1 MITYIQAAVAQ
12 LQTAMVDE
20 NLQGIFGRL
29 GPRVLQGILNGAD
42 AELYVCQPATPLAFN
57 YTDELI
63 EELNSNGILRI
74 VDLNSPRA
82 DVSIQVNNSA
92 NNSLPST
99 INTGVGDINNI
110 GQYVQWQGNVG
121 EIQVWPNGMG
131 ANDINGTEGLFF
143 HPFLQEGEE
152 VQIYVDDTFR
162 SFTLVQTDTVNRM
175 GVDAFRFMFV
185 NSTFESAFT
194 NPENA
199 RWGSFNPDGLFFLGP
214 TQVPVVP
221 VFGSKPHFLD
231 GDPALLEKVNG
242 LNPNRSLHES
252 FLDVEPTTG
261 ANVQVQI
268 QIQINAQVN
277 RSEDIE

>member
-1 MITYIQAAVAQ
+1 MLSGLIQG
-12 LQTAMVDE
+12 LLD
-20 NLQGIFGRL
+20 GI
-29 GPRVLQGILNGAD
+29 GPRVLQGIINRAD
-42 AELYVCQPATPLAFN
+42 AELYVCQPATALAFS

-63 EELNSNGILRI
+63 QDLNSNLLLRA
-74 VDLNSPRA
+74 VDLNYPRT
-82 DVSIQVNNSA
+82 DVSIQLNNSA

-99 INTGVGDINNI
+99 INTGVGDIDNI
-110 GQYVQWQGNVG
+110 GQYVQWQGNVE

-162 SFTLVQTDTVNRM
+162 SFTLVQTDIVNLM
-175 GVDAFRFMFV
+175 GVRAFRFMFV
-185 NSTFESAFT
+185 NSTFDSAFT
-194 NPENA
+194 NPENV

-214 TQVPVVP
+214 TQDPVVP
-221 VFGSKPHFLD
+221 VYGSKPHFLD

-242 LNPNRSLHES
+242 LSPNRALHES

-277 RSEDIE
+277 QSADIS

>member
-1 MITYIQAAVAQ
+1 MQAAVAQ
-12 LQTAMVDE
+12 LQTAMV
-20 NLQGIFGRL
+20 GGA
-29 GPRVLQGILNGAD
+29 LQGILENVGPNVLQRILNRAD
-42 AELYVCQPATPLAFN
+42 AELYVCQPATALAFN

-63 EELNSNGILRI
+63 EDLNSNAILRA
-74 VDLNSPRA
+74 VDLNYPRT
-82 DVSIQVNNSA
+82 DVSIQMNNSA

-99 INTGVGDINNI
+99 INTGVGDIDSI

-121 EIQVWPNGMG
+121 ELQIWPNGMG

-152 VQIYVDDTFR
+152 IQIYVDDTFR
-162 SFTLVQTDTVNRM
+162 SFTLEQTDVVNIM
-175 GVDAFRFMFV
+175 GVEAFRFTFV
-185 NSTFESAFT
+185 NSTFQSAFT

-199 RWGSFNPDGLFFLGP
+199 RWGSFNPDGLINLGP
-214 TQVPVVP
+214 TQDPPVP

-231 GDPALLEKVNG
+231 GDPTLLEKVNG
-242 LNPNRSLHES
+242 LSPNRSLHDS
-252 FLDVEPTTG
+252 FLDVNPTTG

-277 RSEDIE
+277 QSADIE

>member
-1 MITYIQAAVAQ
+1 MQAAVGQ
-12 LQTAMVDE
+12 LQTTM
-20 NLQGIFGRL
+20 LGGIVERFG
-29 GPRVLQGILNGAD
+29 PNVLQGILNRAD
-42 AELYVCQPATPLAFN
+42 AELYVCQPATQLAFS

-63 EELNSNGILRI
+63 QDLNSNGILRAF
-74 VDLNSPRA
+74 DLNYPRT
-82 DVSIQVNNSA
+82 DVSIQLNNSA

-99 INTGVGDINNI
+99 ISTGVGDIDNI

-121 EIQVWPNGMG
+121 QLQVWPNGMG

-152 VQIYVDDTFR
+152 IQIYVDDTFR
-162 SFTLVQTDTVNRM
+162 SFTLVQTDTVNLM
-175 GVDAFRFMFV
+175 GVNAFRFMFV

-214 TQVPVVP
+214 TQDPVVP

-231 GDPALLEKVNG
+231 GDPVLLEKVNG
-242 LNPNRSLHES
+242 LSPDRQLHES
-252 FLDVEPTTG
+252 FVDIEPTTG
-261 ANVQVQI
+261 ANVQVNI
-268 QIQINAQVN
+268 QIQLNAQVN
-277 RSEDIE
+277 QSADFE